1 MEQARAGRSAGL
13 WALTILLSAV
23 FLAAGVPK
31 LLGLDP
37 PLLQA
42 AAMRGFPEWLRLVV
56 GLAETAG
63 GLLLL
68 VPAFSA
74 YAAGGLALLMIPA
87 TITQLISGEPGAW
100 VPAVLFVL
108 LAVVAW
114 TRSPAAVRDL
124 RHEVLEVGH
133 PVLREGLVAGFI
145 GATVVAVWFLVVDLV
160 AGQAFFT
167 PATLGRALLSVLG
180 PATAGE
186 TVLGAVV
193 VYTIFHYAAF
203 VVVGLIAVVVVHV
216 AETEPSVLAGFLILF
231 VVFELAFHGLV
242 ALLQHTTALGAL
254 AWYQVLAG
262 NLLAATA
269 MGTYLWRAH
278 PALREELRHAMD
290 WGE

>member
-31 LLGLDP
+31 LLGIDT
-37 PLLQA
+37 PLIQA
-42 AAMRGFPEWLRLVV
+42 AAMRGFPEWVRLLV
-56 GLAETAG
+56 GLVETVGA
-63 GLLLL
+63 LLLL

-74 YAAGGLALLMIPA
+74 YAAAGLALLMVPA
-87 TITQLISGEPGAW
+87 TLTQLISGEPGAW
-100 VPAVLFVL
+100 LPAVLFFL
-108 LAVVAW
+108 LAFVAW
-114 TRSPAAVRDL
+114 TRSPEAVRDL
-124 RHEVLEVGH
+124 RHEVMEVGH
-133 PVLREGLVAGFI
+133 PVLREGLIAGAI
-145 GATVVAVWFLVVDLV
+145 GATVVALWFLIVDIV
-160 AGQAFFT
+160 AGEAFFT

-180 PATAGE
+180 PAAAGE

-203 VVVGLIAVVVVHV
+203 AVVGLIAVVVVHA
-216 AETEPSVLAGFLILF
+216 AESEPSVLAGFLILF
-231 VVFELAFHGLV
+231 VVFELAFHGFV
-242 ALLQHTTALGAL
+242 ALLQHTTPLGAL

-262 NLLAATA
+262 NLLAAMA
-269 MGTYLWRAH
+269 MGTYLWRMH

>member
-13 WALTILLSAV
+13 WALTILLGAV
-23 FLAAGVPK
+23 FLAAGIPK

-114 TRSPAAVRDL
+114 TRSPEAVRDL

-133 PVLREGLVAGFI
+133 PVLREGLIAGFI

-242 ALLQHTTALGAL
+242 ALLQQTTALGAL

>member
-1 MEQARAGRSAGL
+1 MEQARAGRSVVV
-13 WALTILLSAV
+13 WALTVLLTAV
-23 FLAAGVPK
+23 FLAAGIPK
-31 LLGLDP
+31 LLGIEP

-42 AAMRGFPEWLRLVV
+42 AAMRGFPEWVRLLV
-56 GLAETAG
+56 GLAETIGA
-63 GLLLL
+63 LLLL

-74 YAAGGLALLMIPA
+74 FAAAGLALLMLPA
-87 TITQLISGEPGAW
+87 LVTQLISGEPGAW

-108 LAVVAW
+108 LAFVAW
-114 TRSPAAVRDL
+114 KRSPGVVDEV

-133 PVLREGLVAGFI
+133 PLLREGIIAGLI
-145 GATVVAVWFLVVDLV
+145 GATAVALWFLVVDV
-160 AGQAFFT
+160 IAGEPLFT

-186 TVLGAVV
+186 TVLGAVI

-203 VVVGLIAVVVVHV
+203 IAVGLIAAVVVQV

-231 VVFELAFHGLV
+231 VVFELAFHGFV
-242 ALLQHTTALGAL
+242 ALLQHTTPLGDL

-269 MGTYLWRAH
+269 MGTYLWKMH

>member
-1 MEQARAGRSAGL
+1 MEQARAGRSVVV
-13 WALTILLSAV
+13 WALIILLTAV
-23 FLAAGVPK
+23 FLAAGIPK
-31 LLGLDP
+31 LLGIEP

-42 AAMRGFPEWLRLVV
+42 AAMRGFPEWVRLLV
-56 GLAETAG
+56 GLAETVGA
-63 GLLLL
+63 LLLL
-68 VPAFSA
+68 IPALSA
-74 YAAGGLALLMIPA
+74 FAAAGLALLMLPA
-87 TITQLISGEPGAW
+87 LVTQLISGEPGAW

-108 LAVVAW
+108 LAFVAW
-114 TRSPAAVRDL
+114 KRSPDVVDGV

-133 PVLREGLVAGFI
+133 PVLREGIIAGLI
-145 GATVVAVWFLVVDLV
+145 GATAVALWFLVVDV
-160 AGQAFFT
+160 IAGEPLFT

-186 TVLGAVV
+186 TVLGAVI

-203 VVVGLIAVVVVHV
+203 IAVGLIAAVVVQV

-231 VVFELAFHGLV
+231 VVFELAFHGFV
-242 ALLQHTTALGAL
+242 ALLQHTTPLGDL

-269 MGTYLWRAH
+269 MGTYLWKMH

>member
-1 MEQARAGRSAGL
+1 MEQARAGRSVVV
-13 WALTILLSAV
+13 WALTVLLTAV
-23 FLAAGVPK
+23 FLAAGIPK
-31 LLGLDP
+31 LLGIEP

-42 AAMRGFPEWLRLVV
+42 AAMRGFPEWVRLLV
-56 GLAETAG
+56 GLAETIGA
-63 GLLLL
+63 LLLL

-74 YAAGGLALLMIPA
+74 FAAAGLALLMLPA
-87 TITQLISGEPGAW
+87 LVTQLISGEPGAW

-108 LAVVAW
+108 LAFVAW
-114 TRSPAAVRDL
+114 KRSPAVVDEV

-133 PVLREGLVAGFI
+133 PVLREGVIAGLI
-145 GATVVAVWFLVVDLV
+145 GATAVALWFLVVDV
-160 AGQAFFT
+160 IAGEPLFT

-186 TVLGAVV
+186 TVLGAVI

-203 VVVGLIAVVVVHV
+203 IAVGLIAAVVVQV

-231 VVFELAFHGLV
+231 VVFELAFHGFV
-242 ALLQHTTALGAL
+242 ALLQHTTPLGDL

-269 MGTYLWRAH
+269 MGTYLWKMH